1 MAERSISVKLKAEVS
16 DFTREIAR
24 GATSLDQLA
33 KKAGETSGAATTS
46 LGKLAQSA
54 RLQSDAWTT
63 AGTAMAGAGVAI
75 AGIGVLAVREFAAF
89 DQAMSGVASTGD
101 DARQSIDALRDAA
114 IRLGADTVFSAT
126 EAAQGL
132 EELARAGVS
141 ADDALAGGLAGSLDL
156 AAAGSIGVADAAGIA
171 STAMTQ
177 FKLTGDQIPHLADLL
192 AAGAGKAMGGV
203 DDLGMAMKQGGLVAS
218 QFGLSIEETVG
229 GLSAFAAAG
238 LLGSDAG
245 TAMKSM
251 LLALAN
257 PSKESAQLM
266 AELGINAYD
275 ASGQFV
281 GLEGLAGQLQ
291 ERMGGLDD
299 ATRQAAL
306 AQIFGTDAIRSASIL
321 YENGA
326 AGVEAWTTAV
336 NDSGYAAETA
346 AIKQD
351 NLIGDLEKLGG
362 AWSSLAIGIGESA
375 NGPLRGLVQG
385 LTDVVDAAA
394 MLPTPVQNSVASLG
408 GIAGVSL
415 HAAGGVAMVVPKIAE
430 TVTAFQSLAT
440 TFPRVAAA
448 AGPVGA
454 SVAIVG
460 LVAGSIASD
469 IAAYT
474 ADVGTYADMIR
485 EYGDVLNEAGRK
497 RMAADLES
505 DGTLEM
511 ADKLG
516 ISLNYVTDAALGSE
530 DAIAKVRAQA
540 TQTIADI
547 DAQISEAER
556 KRNALDQTSPDF
568 DFNYGELSTQ
578 IDALN
583 AKRRDMIELQ
593 GTVYS
598 QLDIESEK
606 VGEAAEVAERRAR
619 AESESAGKITD
630 RMSAEEV
637 AARSL
642 AAHTAAQQEST
653 AAMAAGAEGL
663 GLWTT
668 AAQVAASGSEEAKE
682 AYAEYIET
690 VSGSS
695 AAFIDLLGPM
705 NEQISKSREVAEAA
719 AADSASSTDSWRD
732 FYDGMSFNVD
742 EYLAELERQVEAQE
756 NWQRNMVSLASRVS
770 QETLDTL
777 AEMGPEAA
785 PLVQSMVDMTDAEL
799 AEMEGVF
806 RRRGK
811 EAGAAFGDTLADAPA
826 VFAALGLK
834 AGDAAVE
841 NAAAE
846 VRAGRTTLA
855 GIVEAYD
862 LEFLLDANTDPAI
875 QAAYALQRRIESMTA
890 TMSVNARVNYYHA
903 NGLNAPVATGGYMAD
918 VAAAYGVEHLAGG
931 GQARRRLA
939 GLLNGPGSGVADLI
953 PAMLSHREFVTNAQ
967 ATSFY
972 GSDFMYRL
980 NRLEVPREALAPWRF
995 ADGGSPGYAPSAPAQ
1010 QVPGWGSTTVT
1021 NVTQHVTQHLT
1032 FPGVN
1037 EVATIVEVVRDAAR
1051 LNAQQGGDWTNG

>member
-1 MAERSISVKLKAEVS
+1 MAERSILVRLRGDVS
-16 DFTREIAR
+16 DFTREMTR
-24 GATSLDQLA
+24 GAKSLDDLA
-33 KKAGETSGAATTS
+33 RKAGETANTSATAM
-46 LGKLAQSA
+46 GRIAQSA
-54 RLQSDAWTT
+54 RLQAESWQT
-63 AGTAMAGAGVAI
+63 AGVAAAAVGAAI
-75 AGIGVLAVREFAAF
+75 LGLGALTVREFANF
-89 DQAMSGVASTGD
+89 DQAMSGVASTGE
-101 DARQSIDALRDAA
+101 DAKRSINELRDAA
-114 IRLGADTVFSAT
+114 LAAGADTAFSAT

-141 ADDALAGGLAGSLDL
+141 ANDSLGGGLTGALDL
-156 AAAGSIGVADAAGIA
+156 AAAGQLEVAEAAGIA

-177 FKLTGDQIPHLADLL
+177 FELSGSQVPHIADLL

-203 DDLGMAMKQGGLVAS
+203 DELGMALKQGGLVAS

-229 GLSAFAAAG
+229 GLSAFASAG

-257 PSKESAQLM
+257 PAGETAQLL

-306 AQIFGTDAIRSASIL
+306 AQIFGTDAIRAASIL
-321 YENGA
+321 YDEGA
-326 AGVEAWTTAV
+326 EGIAQWTNAV
-336 NDSGYAAETA
+336 DDSGYAARTA
-346 AIKQD
+346 AELQN
-351 NLIGDLEKLGG
+351 NLLGDLEKLGG
-362 AWSSLAIGIGESA
+362 SWSTLAIQMGSSA
-375 NGPLRGLVQG
+375 DGPLRSVVQG
-385 LTDVVDAAA
+385 LTDVMDKAGE
-394 MLPTPVQNSVASLG
+394 LPTPVLNVATTLG
-408 GIAGVSL
+408 VLAGAAALGAGGFMTLVPKLAETMTAFKTLKDLSPKTASAIAGVGK
-415 HAAGGVAMVVPKIAE
+415 AAGVAAGVIATLQIVE
-430 TVTAFQSLAT
+430 AVTDHFREAAPAVEDYTSALKRAGSGGTEDFDKLFSGVISGADNFAESMRKFESKNADIIGKLINAGAGKEAEEFEARMRQLDAALTSAA
-440 TFPRVAAA
+440 PEQAA
-448 AGPVGA
+448 AGYRLLAEAQAEAGWSTEELHAQIPDYIASLNGMAAEAGYAALSTEQLAAVAANGGLPESLA
-454 SVAIVG
+454 SVSSG
-460 LVAGSIASD
+460 LDLV
-469 IAAYT
+469 T
-474 ADVGTYADMIR
+474 A
-485 EYGDVLNEAGRK
+485 
-497 RMAADLES
+497 MAQ
-505 DGTLEM
+505 
-511 ADKLG
+511 
-516 ISLNYVTDAALGSE
+516 DAALQTVALAE
-530 DAIAKVRAQA
+530 AQ
-540 TQTIADI
+540 
-547 DAQISEAER
+547 SVGVVSHEAW
-556 KRNALDQTSPDF
+556 N
-568 DFNYGELSTQ
+568 
-578 IDALN
+578 
-583 AKRRDMIELQ
+583 
-593 GTVYS
+593 
-598 QLDIESEK
+598 
-606 VGEAAEVAERRAR
+606 
-619 AESESAGKITD
+619 
-630 RMSAEEV
+630 
-637 AARSL
+637 
-642 AAHTAAQQEST
+642 
-653 AAMAAGAEGL
+653 
-663 GLWTT
+663 T

-705 NEQISKSREVAEAA
+705 NEQIGKSREVAEAA

-785 PLVQSMVDMTDAEL
+785 PLVAAMVDMTDAEL

-806 RRRGK
+806 LRRGK

-862 LEFLLDANTDPAI
+862 LEFLLDANTDPALR
-875 QAAYALQRRIESMTA
+875 AAYALQRRIESMTA

-972 GSDFMYRL
+972 GPDFMYRL